1 MKKQILMT
9 VFAAML
15 ALAACG
21 SGNGGNQA
29 KPAETTVKE
38 TEAKQEETSAETKES
53 AAETEKKA
61 AEEKESTAVEAG
73 EAGEENLGEF
83 YAEP

>member
-9 VFAAML
+9 AFAAML

-29 KPAETTVKE
+29 GPAETTVKAAE
-38 TEAKQEETSAETKES
+38 TKKEETSAET
-53 AAETEKKA
+53 
-61 AEEKESTAVEAG
+61 
-73 EAGEENLGEF
+73 
-83 YAEP
+83 